1 MDERIL
7 HFFRKHNIHMNDIKY
22 LLRQDNKT
30 CVYMKDGRIIKTF
43 ITVKDLYEVLIPY
56 DYLSINKGTVVA
68 KSQIDHIENCTY
80 HMRDGICL
88 EGRKRGATLHKLLNK
103 SLQQDLPQILAT
115 NIRSR
120 FSILNDMPIA
130 FCVIELIFNEDG
142 TGIDFIFRYCNKEMC
157 LLGKKTSEEVLDQS
171 FYQVFPKAQKKL
183 LAAYT
188 DVAMNG
194 GNHHCKTYSIQ
205 LHRALEI
212 WCFQPLENF
221 CACILIPTDETNE

>member
-22 LLRQDNKT
+22 LLRQDKKT
-30 CVYMKDGRIIKTF
+30 CIHMKDGRVIKTF
-43 ITVKDLYEVLIPY
+43 ITVKDLYEVLLPY

-68 KSQIDHIENCTY
+68 KSQIDYIENCTY
-80 HMRDGICL
+80 HMRDGVCL
-88 EGRKRGATLHKLLNK
+88 EGRKRGSTLHKLLNQ
-103 SLQQDLPQILAT
+103 SLHQDFSQAVST
-115 NIRSR
+115 NIRTR
-120 FSILNDMPIA
+120 FSMLNDMPIA

-142 TGIDFIFRYCNKEMC
+142 TGIDFIFRYYNKEML
-157 LLGKKTSEEVLDQS
+157 LLGKKTSEEMLDQS

-183 LAAYT
+183 FVAYT

-194 GNHHCKTYSIQ
+194 GSHHFKTYSMQ
-205 LHRALEI
+205 FHRELEI

-221 CACILIPTDETNE
+221 CACVLIPADEV